1 MAVNTICAGLR
12 LRLSPPL
19 LPRPFAPYLITPS
32 SRACLHK
39 RMQERPI
46 SHLDEYGIAGVF
58 TFREVEFFPFH
69 RAMEKMK
76 SSSAIDSK
84 LERFA
89 HTNIRPTR
97 KKRENPG
104 NEIFSGFSRR
114 PPSPPSL
121 SEKCPTDGVAATGRK
136 QRKYLHE
143 SSRESQEPP
152 RLACRLFIP
161 FKRFHMRAFTGY
173 EERERERNVESGEKD
188 GKRRG
193 GTQRRWNRAMDP
205 AGKGF

>member
-69 RAMEKMK
+69 RDGKDEIVFRDRLEIGMFRAHQHPTE
-76 SSSAIDSK
+76 SK
-84 LERFA
+84 E
-89 HTNIRPTR
+89 
-97 KKRENPG
+97 KRESWERDFQWLYSSTTFPSFPFRHRKVSDRRSRG
-104 NEIFSGFSRR
+104 NREEAAKIFARVEPR
-114 PPSPPSL
+114 EPRA
-121 SEKCPTDGVAATGRK
+121 PTACV
-136 QRKYLHE
+136 
-143 SSRESQEPP
+143 SSVHP
-152 RLACRLFIP
+152 L
-161 FKRFHMRAFTGY
+161 
-173 EERERERNVESGEKD
+173 
-188 GKRRG
+188 
-193 GTQRRWNRAMDP
+193 
-205 AGKGF
+205 